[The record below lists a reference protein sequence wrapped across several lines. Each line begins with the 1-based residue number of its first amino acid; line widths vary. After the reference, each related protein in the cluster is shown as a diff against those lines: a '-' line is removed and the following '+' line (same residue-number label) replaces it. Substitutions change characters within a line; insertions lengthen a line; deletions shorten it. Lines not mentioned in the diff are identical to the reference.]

1 MRTML
6 DPPPLAGASPGGAT
20 AAPGVPPGP
29 PVSARRTHGWVV
41 RRTAVLAAGLGV
53 LTGCNPAEPTS
64 APAQVRSGGEVRFL
78 TWSTTWNEPMQPM
91 FQQYTANTGTKITL
105 EWETQADHDA
115 KVTAGL
121 ASDTAPDM
129 ILSVSQIDT
138 KFYDSGAMLNLSP
151 YVQRDKINIRRDYA
165 LMGTEFWCDKV
176 YGLPWHAASSA
187 IYYNK
192 SMLRE
197 AGVRDP
203 WADGKGEWTWEDMA
217 TIARRVTRPP
227 RGDDPGLWGLWWP
240 YTNPTYFGPNIWGGG
255 GDFVDWEKM
264 RWTLDNPQSLEA
276 FQRYAGWMA
285 KDRFAISDPEAA
297 AIMRAFPGRDLFS
310 AGKTAFRWRL
320 IDDVYRYINQV
331 GADFEWD
338 VLPEPRSGGRPG
350 VGVHAAHPHIIPA
363 QSKNADRAFELAKYI
378 AGAEMQEFIGR
389 NKLTLPG
396 LKSKMQTF
404 LEPAPV
410 PHAQVF
416 LDVYKRPYGI
426 HFRHHTT
433 FENWDQFSGVITP
446 MLLGERPLLEGMR
459 ELTRQMNDKV
469 KFGGCT
475 PYKGMK
481 HPIQP

>member
-1 MRTML
+1 
-6 DPPPLAGASPGGAT
+6 
-20 AAPGVPPGP
+20 
-29 PVSARRTHGWVV
+29 
-41 RRTAVLAAGLGV
+41 
-53 LTGCNPAEPTS
+53 
-64 APAQVRSGGEVRFL
+64 
-78 TWSTTWNEPMQPM
+78 
-91 FQQYTANTGTKITL
+91 
-105 EWETQADHDA
+105 
-115 KVTAGL
+115 
-121 ASDTAPDM
+121 
-129 ILSVSQIDT
+129 
-138 KFYDSGAMLNLSP
+138 
-151 YVQRDKINIRRDYA
+151 
-165 LMGTEFWCDKV
+165 
-176 YGLPWHAASSA
+176 
-187 IYYNK
+187 
-192 SMLRE
+192 
-197 AGVRDP
+197 
-203 WADGKGEWTWEDMA
+203 
-217 TIARRVTRPP
+217 
-227 RGDDPGLWGLWWP
+227 
-240 YTNPTYFGPNIWGGG
+240 
-255 GDFVDWEKM
+255 M

-276 FQRYAGWMA
+276 LQRYAGWMA

-310 AGKTAFRWRL
+310 AGRTAFRWRL

-350 VGVHAAHPHIIPA
+350 VGVYAAHPHIIPA
-363 QSKNADRAFELAKYI
+363 QTKNADRAFELAKYI
-378 AGAEMQEFIGR
+378 SGAEMQEFIGR

-404 LEPAPV
+404 LEPTPV

-433 FENWDQFSGVITP
+433 FENWDQFSGAITP
-446 MLLGERPLLEGMR
+446 MLLGERPLLEGIR